1 MTPKDFY
8 DHVVVFVWAHWGKPK
23 QGPWTERAAGT
34 VAADF
39 EPFQVGHVRE
49 ALHNLYSEGYQL
61 APSPS
66 KLLAATTHIARS
78 SYNTYPGPAECQ
90 PGSHVWAWSVLGPVV
105 DCVRCGAEAPDG
117 THLRLAGGKD
127 NPPSLPLPGMG

>member
-8 DHVVVFVWAHWGKPK
+8 DHVVVFVWAHWGKAT
-23 QGPWTERAAGT
+23 QGPWTEQAAGT

-49 ALHNLYSEGYQL
+49 AINNLYSEGYQL

-78 SYNTYPGPAECQ
+78 NCYTYPGPAECQ
-90 PGSHVWAWSVLGPVV
+90 PGSHVWAWSVLDPVV
-105 DCVRCGAEAPDG
+105 DCVRCGTEADG
-117 THLRLAGGKD
+117 THLSSAGGKD
-127 NPPSLPLPGMG
+127 FKQPSLPPAGMD

>member
-1 MTPKDFY
+1 MTHHDDASTYADLLAHRTCSRKRLLAGRRRTGRRRMTPDDFY
-8 DHVVVFVWAHWGKPK
+8 DHVVVFVWARWGKPE

-49 ALHNLYSEGYQL
+49 ALHNLYYEGYQL

-78 SYNTYPGPAECQ
+78 SCYT
-90 PGSHVWAWSVLGPVV
+90 
-105 DCVRCGAEAPDG
+105 
-117 THLRLAGGKD
+117 
-127 NPPSLPLPGMG
+127 